1 MRTLFSRRP
10 TFLVVLLLAL
20 FFTGFPVQ
28 GGVKKQLIVTGA
40 ASADG
45 VCGTKTD
52 GAIIALYDAS
62 SISDCDATG
71 GGTTTAWCGC
81 DSAVRT
87 ALSLDGDLTDGDKG
101 DITVAS
107 SGAAWTVDANAIAL
121 GTDTTGGYAA
131 SATEGGAATGLVA
144 SGAVEHAVTNVTVAD
159 DAAGTKPTG
168 AIPITTDYATCTCN
182 DATGC
187 TMSIA
192 EPTPT
197 SGYGRELTVISIG
210 TGNCEIADSGGV
222 VELGTT
228 LVIEP
233 TSTARFAYAGSAWYN
248 TSYKDNVP

>member
-1 MRTLFSRRP
+1 MRNRP
-10 TFLVVLLLAL
+10 AFLVTLLLAL
-20 FFTGFPVQ
+20 FLTGLPAW
-28 GGVKKQLIVTGA
+28 GGIHKDLIVTGA

-45 VCGTKTD
+45 VCGINND
-52 GAIIALYDAS
+52 GTVIALLDAS

-81 DSAVRT
+81 DSGVRT

-131 SATEGGAATGLVA
+131 SATEGGAASSLLATGA
-144 SGAVEHAVTNVTVAD
+144 TERATANVTVAD

-168 AIPITTDYATCTCN
+168 AIPITTDFATCTCN

-197 SGYGRELTVISIG
+197 AGYARELNVVSIG
-210 TGNCEIADSGGV
+210 TGNCEIADSSGV

-233 TSTARFAYAGSAWYN
+233 TSSARFVYLNSAWYN